1 MDLNIYIFDFK
12 FQMAAVSSQSIP
24 SDSHTPMALSKELLL
39 ADVNKTKFEMAS
51 NMTSKKPTDTTKV
64 KSAFIKDLIKTDFK
78 VAAAKQLKTRLNI
91 NLETIKT
98 MKLKMKNDD
107 GLKKAIKDT
116 ENQITLVDT
125 IFNFIKFDN

>member
-1 MDLNIYIFDFK
+1 
-12 FQMAAVSSQSIP
+12 
-24 SDSHTPMALSKELLL
+24 
-39 ADVNKTKFEMAS
+39 MAS